1 MAPSSQGSGHLFR
14 AYYEDELWMRY
25 LSPIDREGIFRE
37 QLALSPR
44 SVLERG

>member
-1 MAPSSQGSGHLFR
+1 MAPSSQAVGTFFVLIMK
-14 AYYEDELWMRY
+14 DELWIRY

-44 SVLERG
+44 SVPERG